1 MHRGGGIMIFL
12 RFWYAASSRAAI
24 RHPAGFIFMPAFLV
38 LIMAAAPISAAS
50 GNALKLQEL
59 IGEAIKNN
67 PEIQAGEARTKA
79 AEHRISQAAS
89 LADPMFMVGYENEG
103 TSNLY
108 TFNRDV
114 NGMPADS
121 RWMFSLS
128 QVLPYPGKL
137 ALKGA
142 MTARDAETLQAM
154 TASIRLN
161 TILRVK
167 ELYYDLFL
175 AYTTIDLLHD
185 KALLFSRTEE
195 AALARYAT
203 GMGPQQ
209 EILMAQTEK
218 YMLLERE
225 EMEKQK
231 IQSLEAMLNA
241 ALGRDG
247 SRPLG
252 GRPEMPFY
260 KPYTKNLDELIKE
273 SRNNNPMIRA
283 KDKMAAASEA
293 RVQMAKKE
301 FYPDLTVGGTYY
313 ARGEQYPDMWNLTAT
328 VNIPLFYKKKQEQG
342 VLEAESTLQEAQKD
356 VEATR
361 AMVFST
367 LRDNY
372 AMVKAAESLM
382 ALYKRGLILKV
393 YQDFESALAGYTS
406 GKVEAITV
414 ISRLKTLIDYE
425 LSYWNKFVE
434 REKAIARLQAVAGIM
449 DYEAGTK

>member
-1 MHRGGGIMIFL
+1 
-12 RFWYAASSRAAI
+12 
-24 RHPAGFIFMPAFLV
+24 
-38 LIMAAAPISAAS
+38 
-50 GNALKLQEL
+50 
-59 IGEAIKNN
+59 
-67 PEIQAGEARTKA
+67 
-79 AEHRISQAAS
+79 
-89 LADPMFMVGYENEG
+89 
-103 TSNLY
+103 
-108 TFNRDV
+108 
-114 NGMPADS
+114 
-121 RWMFSLS
+121 
-128 QVLPYPGKL
+128 
-137 ALKGA
+137 
-142 MTARDAETLQAM
+142 
-154 TASIRLN
+154 
-161 TILRVK
+161 
-167 ELYYDLFL
+167 
-175 AYTTIDLLHD
+175 
-185 KALLFSRTEE
+185 
-195 AALARYAT
+195 
-203 GMGPQQ
+203 MGPQQ